1 MEKEVVMSDPQE
13 IFNAQKHAQEEAAR
27 AQEAADRQHAEEMA
41 ERKARADEQAKRE
54 QQGRAWGDR

>member
-1 MEKEVVMSDPQE
+1 MTDPQE

-27 AQEAADRQHAEEMA
+27 AQEAADKHAEEMA